1 MYSVV
6 IVSNIIFM
14 SISDK
19 IKVNPQQKIAIEH
32 GNGPLLIVAGAGTG
46 KTTVL
51 TQRVLHLIESEN
63 LAPDEILAL
72 TFTEKA
78 AAEMQDRIDRELP
91 FGYGD
96 LWVMTFHSF
105 AQKILERDGIDL
117 GLPAKFKVLD
127 ESGAFMMMRKNLD
140 RFDLD
145 YYKPLGNPSKF
156 IKELLKHFS
165 RCKDEL
171 ISPQEYLDYAQKLR
185 LNNNESDDEGINF
198 EIKKISELASAYHT
212 YEQLLLDNDSLDFGD
227 LITYCIKLFKERPN
241 ILKKY
246 RELFKYILVDEFQDT
261 NYAQYELI
269 KMLAHP
275 KNNITVVGDDD
286 QCLPGNSKISTPS
299 GEKLIKNIRVGDE
312 VFSAIGKSHIG
323 ISIVNHVFKN
333 KKDVN
338 FLTIETKKGFKIRV
352 TDNHKMFCYVPSS
365 NIKGKFFYI
374 YLMWRSDIG
383 WRIGITRNLSWRLS
397 LERSADKIIG
407 IKSCKTEEEARF
419 YEQLYSLKYSIPT
432 YCFKHRKGLIIYED
446 KLKELYKQLDVDC
459 GIQKLAKDL
468 NIDLNSFH
476 ICLSGVIRGS
486 KERIKINLNMCQRR
500 HRSKDHV
507 KNKRESMKT
516 YLIQHEINIQTSS
529 KRILEI
535 LSKNGYKLQSAKIGK
550 RLRIVSNDL
559 LELKKDLKNLENITG
574 GVIQARARIGKLN
587 YQTLPAL
594 VMPAKNLLLGH
605 YLPVK
610 INNEIIY
617 DEIIDI
623 KEHKTNSVVYDLE
636 IDKTHNFLAEKVV
649 VHNSIYAFRG
659 SSMNNI
665 LGFKKD
671 YSDAKEVLLTKNYRS
686 AQNILDLSYNFIQQ
700 NNPERLEI
708 KLSEGMPKGKKLSK
722 KLGSQVDY
730 VGEIAVIQGSD
741 ENDEARKIIEK
752 IYEILKVDTD
762 NLSWNDFAILTRAN
776 ASAKPIIGALKS
788 ANIPYQYIASS
799 GLYEKEIIV
808 DIVSY
813 LRLLDNYHESSA
825 MWRVL
830 NFRFWQ
836 IPTRDAVNISHMA
849 RKKSVSIYEII
860 RNPRV
865 YLKLSSDTEK
875 KLKTINELIEKHT
888 DLALKENIWAIVWT
902 FLNDSGYLKWID
914 SQDEFQK
921 QEIFSYLNQFYK
933 KIQLFIRENDSINVK
948 DFLIFFDM
956 ELESGDSGKLTSD
969 VDDGPEGIKVM
980 TVHGAKGLEFK
991 YVFIIS
997 LVDKRFPS
1005 MERGEAISIPDKLIR
1020 EVIPGGDVHLQEERR
1035 LFYVAMTRAKKGLYF
1050 TWALDYGGTREKK
1063 PSRFLHELELIKI
1076 EEEFIRENKNAFL
1089 SGVFEDLGDE
1099 TIRKEDFKKLLPKQ
1113 YSFSQLKAYETCPR
1127 QYYYSHILKIPVSGK
1142 GQFSYGKTMHLVLQ
1156 KFFQLY
1162 LLRKNNNQSSLFES
1176 NKKNNF
1182 EDKVFVSREELF
1194 KLYEESW
1201 QEDWFL
1207 DDTTKQKYWEMGR
1220 VTLEEFYSGIKAN
1233 MPKVKYLEKGFNFKV
1248 DNYSFKGEIDRVDEV
1263 SGGVEIIDYKTGE
1276 PKEKL
1281 SFEDKEQLFIY
1292 QMAYEEIFKEK
1303 VVNLKFYYLNNG
1315 TEVNFI
1321 AKEKDII
1328 KIKEKLLK
1336 SIEGINSCDFS
1347 ANPNSFICKYCDFK
1361 NICPFKE

>member
-1 MYSVV
+1 MLNTS
-6 IVSNIIFM
+6 
-14 SISDK
+14 
-19 IKVNPQQKIAIEH
+19 IKVNSQQKVAIEH

-63 LAPDEILAL
+63 LTPDEILAL

-78 AAEMQDRIDRELP
+78 ASEMQERIDRELP

-145 YYKPLGNPSKF
+145 YYRPLGNPSKF

-171 ISPQEYLDYAQKLR
+171 ISPREYLDYAQRLR
-185 LNNNESDDEGINF
+185 LNNDKRDGESIDF
-198 EIKKISELASAYHT
+198 EIKRIEELANAYHT
-212 YEQLLLDNDSLDFGD
+212 YEQLLLDNDLLDFGD

-286 QCLPGNSKISTPS
+286 QCLPENSKISTPS
-299 GEKLIKNIRVGDE
+299 GEKLIKNIKVGDE

-323 ISIVNHVFKN
+323 ISKVSHVFKN

-338 FLTIETKKGFKIRV
+338 FLTIETKRGFKIKV
-352 TDNHKMFCYVPSS
+352 TDNHKMFCHVPSS
-365 NIKGKFFYI
+365 NIKGKFFYV

-432 YCFKHRKGLIIYED
+432 YCFKHRKGLVIYED
-446 KLKELYKQLDVDC
+446 KLKELYKQLDVDS
-459 GIQKLAKDL
+459 GIQKLEKDL

-476 ICLSGVIRGS
+476 ICLSGVMRRS

-507 KNKRESMKT
+507 KNKRESMKI

-535 LSKNGYKLQSAKIGK
+535 LSKNGYKLQSSKIGK

-559 LELKKDLKNLENITG
+559 LDLKKDLGNLEKITG
-574 GVIQARARIGKLN
+574 GVIQAMARIGKLN

-623 KEHKTNSVVYDLE
+623 KERKTSATVYDLE

-671 YSDAKEVLLTKNYRS
+671 YKDAKEVLLTKNYRS

-708 KLSEGMPKGKKLSK
+708 KLSEGVSKGKKLNK
-722 KLGSQVDY
+722 KLESQADY
-730 VGEIAVIQGSD
+730 NGEIEVFRAND
-741 ENDEARKIIEK
+741 ENDEAKKIIEK
-752 IYEILKVDTD
+752 IYEILKTDTD

-776 ASAKPIIGALKS
+776 ASAKPIISALKN

-836 IPTRDAVNISHMA
+836 IPTRDAVNISHTA
-849 RKKSVSIYEII
+849 RKKSVSIYEVV
-860 RNPRV
+860 RNPLV

-875 KLKTINELIEKHT
+875 HLLKINNLVEKHT
-888 DLALKENIWAIVWT
+888 DLAHKENIWTVIWA

-914 SQDEFQK
+914 TQDEMQK

-933 KIQLFIRENDSINVK
+933 KIQLFIRESDSSSVK
-948 DFLIFFDM
+948 DFLAFFDI

-980 TVHGAKGLEFK
+980 TVHGSKGLEFK
-991 YVFIIS
+991 YVFIAS

-1005 MERGEAISIPDKLIR
+1005 MERGEMISIPDELIR
-1020 EVIPGGDVHLQEERR
+1020 EVMPTGDVHLQEERR

-1050 TWALDYGGTREKK
+1050 VWALDYGGTRAKK
-1063 PSRFLHELELIKI
+1063 PSRFLHELDLIKI
-1076 EEEFIRENKNAFL
+1076 EEEFIADHKNSFL
-1089 SGVFEDLGDE
+1089 GNDIEAYDGDK
-1099 TIRKEDFKKLLPKQ
+1099 ICKEDFKKLLPKQ

-1162 LLRKNNNQSSLFES
+1162 LFRQNNNQKSLFDTKKEV
-1176 NKKNNF
+1176 NKD
-1182 EDKVFVSREELF
+1182 DKILVSWEELIR
-1194 KLYEESW
+1194 LYEESW

-1207 DDTTKQKYWEMGR
+1207 DEKTKQKYWEMGR
-1220 VTLEEFYSGIKAN
+1220 KTLKEFYASIKDN
-1233 MPKVKYLEKGFNFKV
+1233 VPRVKYLEKGFNFKI
-1248 DNYSFKGEIDRVDEV
+1248 DHYSFKGEIDRVDDV
-1263 SGGVEIIDYKTGE
+1263 VGGGVEIIDYKTGE

-1315 TEVNFI
+1315 TEIDFI
-1321 AKEKDII
+1321 GKEKDII
-1328 KIKEKLLK
+1328 KIKEKLIKL
-1336 SIEGINSCDFS
+1336 IEGINTCNFT
-1347 ANPNSFICKYCDFK
+1347 AKPGAFTCKYCDFQ

>member
-1 MYSVV
+1 MYSKV
-6 IVSNIIFM
+6 IISNKFTM
-14 SISDK
+14 SITDK
-19 IKVNPQQKIAIEH
+19 IKVNAQQKIAIEH

-185 LNNNESDDEGINF
+185 LNNDNSDDEGIDF

-286 QCLPGNSKISTPS
+286 Q
-299 GEKLIKNIRVGDE
+299 
-312 VFSAIGKSHIG
+312 
-323 ISIVNHVFKN
+323 
-333 KKDVN
+333 
-338 FLTIETKKGFKIRV
+338 
-352 TDNHKMFCYVPSS
+352 
-365 NIKGKFFYI
+365 
-374 YLMWRSDIG
+374 
-383 WRIGITRNLSWRLS
+383 
-397 LERSADKIIG
+397 
-407 IKSCKTEEEARF
+407 
-419 YEQLYSLKYSIPT
+419 
-432 YCFKHRKGLIIYED
+432 
-446 KLKELYKQLDVDC
+446 
-459 GIQKLAKDL
+459 
-468 NIDLNSFH
+468 
-476 ICLSGVIRGS
+476 
-486 KERIKINLNMCQRR
+486 
-500 HRSKDHV
+500 
-507 KNKRESMKT
+507 
-516 YLIQHEINIQTSS
+516 
-529 KRILEI
+529 
-535 LSKNGYKLQSAKIGK
+535 
-550 RLRIVSNDL
+550 
-559 LELKKDLKNLENITG
+559 
-574 GVIQARARIGKLN
+574 
-587 YQTLPAL
+587 
-594 VMPAKNLLLGH
+594 
-605 YLPVK
+605 
-610 INNEIIY
+610 
-617 DEIIDI
+617 
-623 KEHKTNSVVYDLE
+623 
-636 IDKTHNFLAEKVV
+636 
-649 VHNSIYAFRG
+649 SIYAFRG

-671 YSDAKEVLLTKNYRS
+671 YGDAKEVLLTKNYRS

-708 KLSEGMPKGKKLSK
+708 KLSEGMPSGKKLSK

-849 RKKSVSIYEII
+849 RKKSISIYEII

-933 KIQLFIRENDSINVK
+933 KIQLFIRESDSINVK

-991 YVFIIS
+991 YVFIIC

-1076 EEEFIRENKNAFL
+1076 EEEFIRENKNVFL
-1089 SGVFEDLGDE
+1089 SGVFEDLSDE

-1176 NKKNNF
+1176 NKKNNS

-1220 VTLEEFYSGIKAN
+1220 VTLEEFYSEIKAN

-1336 SIEGINSCDFS
+1336 SIEGINSCNFS